1 MVARMAKVDKIVK
14 MIQSVSDEDALEVE
28 RTALAETTGDHA
40 KDPAEEVTDDGD
52 S

>member
-1 MVARMAKVDKIVK
+1 MSRLDKTVRL
-14 MIQSVSDEDALEVE
+14 IQSVSDEDAREAE

-40 KDPAEEVTDDGD
+40 KDPAEAVTDDGD